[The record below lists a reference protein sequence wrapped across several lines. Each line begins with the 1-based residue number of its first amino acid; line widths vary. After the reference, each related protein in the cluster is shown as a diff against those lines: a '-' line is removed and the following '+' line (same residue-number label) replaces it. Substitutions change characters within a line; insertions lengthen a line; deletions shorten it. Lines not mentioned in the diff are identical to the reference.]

1 MATRK
6 GVWIGCLLG
15 LILGCGWGGAQ
26 TLPQTTEE
34 ALHDMAQ
41 LAGVIFAGQVVA
53 VRRHAAAAGSTGVV
67 EIEFAVQDAVR
78 GVSGGSYTLREW
90 AGLWPA
96 DDEPF
101 RVGQRYLML
110 LHSPG
115 AAGLSSP
122 IGGLD
127 GAIPIRGGGQ
137 AVAPAQTTVG
147 ARPRAPDSGLISVAG
162 ANLGVAGLGV
172 AGEVVDLSWVGTR
185 VVTPIAYQ
193 AQAQPK
199 PIIRPTPVHA
209 ESVATA
215 SADMGEPQLAA
226 TPPAGS
232 GSQKMAYSTV
242 LGMLRGWEVS
252 DHAAR

>member
-1 MATRK
+1 MAARK
-6 GVWIGCLLG
+6 RVWIGCLLG
-15 LILGCGWGGAQ
+15 LVLGCEWGGAQ

-67 EIEFAVQDAVR
+67 EIEFVVQDAVR

-110 LHSPG
+110 LHAPG

-122 IGGLD
+122 IGGVD

-137 AVAPAQTTVG
+137 AVGAAQT
-147 ARPRAPDSGLISVAG
+147 
-162 ANLGVAGLGV
+162 ANPGM

-185 VVTPIAYQ
+185 VLTPIGYQ
-193 AQAQPK
+193 AQALPK
-199 PIIRPTPVHA
+199 PIMRPMPVQV
-209 ESVATA
+209 STA
-215 SADMGEPQLAA
+215 SADAGEPQVAA
-226 TPPAGS
+226 AVPAGS
-232 GSQKMAYSTV
+232 GSQSAAYAAV

-252 DHAAR
+252 DHAAH